1 MLNKNVRTIFK
12 YYLAPLLFITII
24 CIWAYSPGLQGGYY
38 FDDDANIKENTL
50 LHIETLHPSALWQ
63 AMWSGQA
70 SHLKRP
76 IPMLSFA
83 MNYYFFGL
91 DPGAMKIVNL
101 LIHILNG
108 FLLVFLLKILIKNSA
123 NKFQQSKLLAM
134 ATLAIIAFWLL
145 HPINLTSVLY
155 VVQRMTSLGA
165 LFSILSILC
174 YSSGRQAQLKSSGN
188 WVPILIGCPL
198 FGALA
203 LLSKENAIL
212 IPYYILCI
220 ELFIFKFNTASNN
233 ARNIIKT
240 LVILAS
246 AAPIIF
252 FITYFSINPETLSTW
267 YAPRNFTLSERL
279 LTESRILV
287 WYMKMIIM
295 PNISSMGLL
304 IDEFELSKS
313 LFQPLTT
320 LSSLTFIT
328 CLFAAIYY
336 FRIRLP
342 LFSFGIAWFFVGHLL
357 ESTFIPLELV
367 FEHRNYLP
375 SIGIIIAVFSLLNY
389 CFRYIQKYKALRI
402 ALPMLWLITFTAATH
417 GRAEHWES
425 PITLALFDVENHPTS
440 SRTNLMAGLV
450 YLQSAV
456 NSESDRDKRTYAEQA
471 DKYFLNAIELDK
483 RGLSS
488 SIGRII
494 SLYLLNKPIEK
505 QFLEDVAQSLKTK
518 NVGPSTLNSLLSLID
533 CQIERVCRLPEEY
546 LTLLLESA
554 HSNPYLTS
562 KDKGSLL
569 VAFAEYHVKILGDLD
584 KAEELIIEAI
594 EIDKNTIRY
603 RLRLANW
610 QILNGKFEEAQN
622 QLDIL
627 KKLDTLNV
635 NAYDV
640 SKWEEFLNKMK
651 MKNS

>member
-12 YYLAPLLFITII
+12 YYLAPLLCITII
-24 CIWAYSPGLQGGYY
+24 CIWAYFPGLQGGYY

-50 LHIETLHPSALWQ
+50 LHIESLHPSALWQ

-108 FLLVFLLKILIKNSA
+108 FVLIFLLRILLKNTA
-123 NKFQQSKLLAM
+123 EKFKKPKLLAI
-134 ATLAIIAFWLL
+134 TSLAITAFWLL

-174 YSSGRQAQLKSSGN
+174 YSIGRQAQLKSPGN
-188 WVPILIGCPL
+188 WTPILIGCPL
-198 FGALA
+198 FSLLA

-220 ELFIFKFNTASNN
+220 ELFIFKFNADSSN

-240 LVILAS
+240 LIILAT
-246 AAPIIF
+246 ATPIIF

-279 LTESRILV
+279 LTEARILV
-287 WYMKMIIM
+287 WYIKMIIM

-304 IDEFELSKS
+304 IDEFDLSKS

-320 LSSLTFIT
+320 FGSLAFIAS
-328 CLFAAIYY
+328 LFSAIYF
-336 FRIRLP
+336 FRNKLP
-342 LFSFGIAWFFVGHLL
+342 LFSFGIAWFFAGHLL

-402 ALPMLWLITFTAATH
+402 ALPALWLITFAVATH

-440 SRTNLMAGLV
+440 SRTNVMAGLV
-450 YLQSAV
+450 YLQAAV
-456 NSESDRDKRTYAEQA
+456 NSESDRDKHAYAEQA
-471 DKYFLNAIELDK
+471 DIYFLNAIELDK

-488 SIGRII
+488 SIGRIV

-505 QFLEDVAQSLKTK
+505 KFFNGIVQNLKTK
-518 NVGPSTLNSLLSLID
+518 NVGPSTQNSLLSLID
-533 CQIERVCRLPEEY
+533 CQIEKVCRLPEES
-546 LTLLLESA
+546 LTALLESA
-554 HSNPYLTS
+554 HSNPYLTP

-603 RLRLANW
+603 RLVLANW
-610 QILNGKFEEAQN
+610 QILNGKFVEAQN

-627 KKLDTLNV
+627 KELDTLNA
-635 NAYDV
+635 NAYDI